1 MSDWKTYTIAELA
14 APGKNSL
21 ATGPFGSAISSRH
34 FLDDGVP
41 VIRGSNLSLDV
52 GTRLS
57 DDDVVFISAEKA
69 NEFQRSMATNGDLVF
84 TCWGTIGQVG
94 LIDNRARYNRY
105 IVSNKQMKLSLDKGL
120 TDPLFMYYAM
130 SSPVMVSRVQGAA
143 IGSSVPG
150 FNLTQ
155 LRAITLS
162 LPPLN
167 EQQAIAEV
175 LGALDD
181 KIALNERT
189 CATSLELADCYSQV
203 VHQDSSAGTVATLAQ
218 LAAEGQLEFGDGYRT
233 KRAEHGKPGI
243 PILRVAEI
251 ADGEIRPA
259 FADYVSDDYRPVM
272 GRKTSRPG
280 DVVLTTKGTVGRVA
294 LISADHPEFVY
305 SPQVC
310 YFRPADNSRL
320 SSVYLFHW
328 MRGPEFWRQ
337 AAGMKGQTDMADY
350 LSLRDIKSL
359 RITLPSQASLTE
371 FNNKC
376 APLHA
381 QAAAVRNENRTLA
394 DLRDTLLPQLLSG
407 KLRVKDAVRTV
418 EEVV

>member
-1 MSDWKTYTIAELA
+1 MGEARSWTFRELA
-14 APGKNSL
+14 EAGQLEYGDGYRTKKAEIG
-21 ATGPFGSAISSRH
+21 ATGYPILRVAEVLDGRIAPSFTEFVRPEFRSAMKGKVSQPGDVVLTTKGTVGRVAIMPADEGEFVYSPQVCYFRVAGGSSLDAR
-34 FLDDGVP
+34 FLYYWFRSVEFRRQAVGLKGQTDMADYL
-41 VIRGSNLSLDV
+41 NLSD
-52 GTRLS
+52 
-57 DDDVVFISAEKA
+57 
-69 NEFQRSMATNGDLVF
+69 
-84 TCWGTIGQVG
+84 IGALRIAPPPCREQ
-94 LIDNRARYNRY
+94 
-105 IVSNKQMKLSLDKGL
+105 
-120 TDPLFMYYAM
+120 
-130 SSPVMVSRVQGAA
+130 
-143 IGSSVPG
+143 
-150 FNLTQ
+150 
-155 LRAITLS
+155 RAIV
-162 LPPLN
+162 
-167 EQQAIAEV
+167 EV

-181 KIALNERT
+181 KIALNEQT

-203 VHQDSSAGTVATLAQ
+203 VNQAGDEGTVATLAQ

-233 KRAEHGKPGI
+233 KRAEHGKPGL

-259 FADYVSDDYRPVM
+259 FADYVSDDYRPAM

-310 YFRPADNSRL
+310 YFRPVDKFRL

-350 LSLRDIKSL
+350 LSLGDIKSL
-359 RITLPSQASLTE
+359 RITLPSQAALAE
-371 FNNKC
+371 FNRKC